1 MLARPAFSRRSVVA
15 AAFRDDA
22 GKTGGEE
29 EQVLDEARID
39 RQAET
44 VARLARELRFE
55 LLLLKRMRARPRGL
69 VKAEATDA
77 AAKRSLA
84 EVYAAALL
92 RRAEAEADTG

>member
-1 MLARPAFSRRSVVA
+1 MLARPAFSRRSVA
-15 AAFRDDA
+15 TAAFRGHVA
-22 GKTGGEE
+22 KTGGEE
-29 EQVLDEARID
+29 EHVLDEARID

-55 LLLLKRMRARPRGL
+55 LLLLKRMRARGT

-77 AAKRSLA
+77 AEIRTLV

-92 RRAEAEADTG
+92 RRAEAEAEAG